1 MDIVPEITRKSITK
15 LINQGERPD
24 GRAFDEYRD
33 IIVEPGVIT
42 KAEGSARVRLGDTQ
56 VIVGIK
62 PSIGSPFPD
71 TPDVGVLMT
80 NCFHGIFSWCSAF
93 IHASLFSSIDTPST
107 STPFSLFF

>member
-42 KAEGSARVRLGDTQ
+42 KAEGSARVPASKVTS
-56 VIVGIK
+56 V
-62 PSIGSPFPD
+62 PSGTGPK
-71 TPDVGVLMT
+71 L
-80 NCFHGIFSWCSAF
+80 
-93 IHASLFSSIDTPST
+93 
-107 STPFSLFF
+107 